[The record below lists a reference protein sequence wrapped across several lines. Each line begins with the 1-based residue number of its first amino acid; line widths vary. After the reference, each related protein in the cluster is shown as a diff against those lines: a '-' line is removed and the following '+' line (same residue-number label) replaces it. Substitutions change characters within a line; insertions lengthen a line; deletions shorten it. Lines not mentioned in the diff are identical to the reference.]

1 MVKDMDD
8 WLLDKLDQY
17 GESDFYPFHMPG
29 HKRAELDF
37 PNPYKI
43 DLTEVEGFDNLHHPK
58 KILRIAQNKA
68 ANLYNSKKTY
78 YLINGST
85 CGILAAVSAG
95 TKRGDKI
102 LISRNAHKSVYH
114 ALYLNSL
121 VGIYVD
127 PVVTSQ
133 GIQGVIPPEAVEEN
147 LKENPDVK
155 AVLVTSPTYEGIV
168 SDISSIA
175 EIVHRRGIPLIV
187 DEAHGAHFGFS
198 KYFPETAVH
207 LGADVV
213 IQSLHKQFPSFTQ
226 TALLHL
232 NSDLIKEREIE
243 KFLGIFETSS
253 PSYILMAG
261 MEKCIRL
268 IDEKKAELF
277 NNYEKK
283 LIDFYNR
290 AEKLHYIKVLGPE
303 DFNARECFL
312 KDASKLVIS
321 VKDTNMTGRE
331 LYNLL
336 LEKYHLQMEMESG
349 FYVLGMTSI
358 MDREEGF
365 FRLSKALEEIDKTLR
380 EEKKDISEV
389 IKNVYLPKE
398 KKMELFGAMEEET
411 KVVSFDEA
419 AGKISGAMVSLYPP
433 GIPVLLPGEKITKD
447 FIKNVRECQKLGLN
461 VQGIA
466 DIFNERID
474 VIAF

>member
-1 MVKDMDD
+1 MED
-8 WLLDKLDQY
+8 LLLEKLEQY

-29 HKRAELDF
+29 HKRAELEF

-43 DLTEVEGFDNLHHPK
+43 DITEIEGFDNLHHSE
-58 KILRIAQNKA
+58 KILRSAQKRA

-78 YLINGST
+78 YLVNGST

-95 TKRGDKI
+95 TKRGEKI

-121 VGIYVD
+121 TGIYVD
-127 PVVTSQ
+127 PVITSQ
-133 GIQGVIPPEAVEEN
+133 GIQGAISPEDVEEK
-147 LKENPDVK
+147 LRENPDVK

-168 SDISSIA
+168 SDIASIA
-175 EIVHRRGIPLIV
+175 RIVHRREIPLIV

-198 KYFPETAVH
+198 HFFPETAVH

-213 IQSLHKQFPSFTQ
+213 IQSLHKQLPSFTQ

-232 NSDLIKEREIE
+232 NSNLVLEREIE
-243 KFLGIFETSS
+243 KYLGMFETSS
-253 PSYILMAG
+253 PSYVLMAG

-268 IDEKKAELF
+268 IEQKKVNLF
-277 NNYEKK
+277 KKYEKR
-283 LIDFYNR
+283 LTDFYKKTEN
-290 AEKLHYIKVLGPE
+290 LHYIKVLKSE
-303 DFNARECFL
+303 DFKERECFA
-312 KDASKLVIS
+312 KDASKLMIS
-321 VKDTNMTGRE
+321 VKDTNITGRE

-349 FYVLGMTSI
+349 FYVLGMTSV

-365 FRLSKALEEIDKTLR
+365 SRLYQALKEIDKTLR
-380 EEKKDISEV
+380 EEIREIPEV
-389 IKNVYLPKE
+389 IREIYLPKE
-398 KKMELFGAMEEET
+398 KRMEFYKAMDRET
-411 KVVSFDEA
+411 KTVSFDRA
-419 AGKISGAMVSLYPP
+419 AGEISGTMVSLYPP
-433 GIPVLLPGEKITKD
+433 GIPVLLPGEEITKD
-447 FIKNVRECQKLGLN
+447 FIKNIRECQKLGMN

-466 DIFNERID
+466 DILNERID